1 VWVQAAKAKATGG
14 EVPDI
19 PDYVPVS
26 ALSLSE
32 DEAPKAKP
40 AAKAAKPKAGKAP
53 PKDVVAASKKPT
65 AADRQ
70 AQKDEIL
77 AAARAKA
84 LAAAQ

>member
-1 VWVQAAKAKATGG
+1 
-14 EVPDI
+14 VPDI

-26 ALSLSE
+26 ALSISE

-40 AAKAAKPKAGKAP
+40 AAKAAKPKAGGKAP
-53 PKDVVAASKKPT
+53 PKDVVAASKKPS